1 MFTRLLAAGLLTLPC
16 FAFST
21 QDAKLPVPPSGWDIE
36 KPVPHGEL
44 KKSLS
49 YQTRNNGSQ
58 VYSIHL
64 PPGYSTAKKYPV
76 LYLHHGLTDDQTSWT
91 NQTKGRA
98 HNIMDNLYSQNK
110 ATPMVVVMPDGSIGE
125 QGDFN
130 GFAKFEDV
138 LIKDL
143 IPHIEATYSVSTEPA
158 LRAIGGLSMGGG
170 QTLNFGFKYY
180 TMFNWIGAFA
190 SAPNTTAAGTTIKD
204 PAAVK
209 EHVKFTYLSCGSADG
224 LIGNTNN
231 YHKFLDDNNIAPHMY
246 QVEQGEGH
254 SWTAFNRSLYNYAQR
269 IFTGIPTRVRLA
281 VGGRNGKSPQTTL
294 LFESGRLV
302 AKRGGASGLGAPVR
316 YFLDG
321 KAVTLLGAIPIT
333 EIPILK

>member
-1 MFTRLLAAGLLTLPC
+1 MFTRLLAVGLLTIPS

-21 QDAKLPVPPSGWDIE
+21 QDAKLPVPPSGWDAE

-44 KKSLS
+44 KKSLK

-64 PPGYSTAKKYPV
+64 PPGYSDAKKYPV

-98 HNIMDNLYSQNK
+98 HNILDNLYSQNK
-110 ATPMVVVMPDGSIGE
+110 ATPMVVVMPDGAIGE

-209 EHVKFTYLSCGSADG
+209 QHVKFTYLSCGSADG
-224 LIGNTNN
+224 LMGNTGN
-231 YHKFLDDNNIAPHMY
+231 YHKFLDDNNILPHMY

-269 IFTGIPTRVRLA
+269 IFTGIPTGVRPALL
-281 VGGRNGKSPQTTL
+281 GRNGNAPQTTL

-302 AKRGGASGLGAPVR
+302 VKRGGASGQGAPVR

-321 KAVTLLGAIPIT
+321 KAVTLRDAIPFT
-333 EIPILK
+333 EIPNLK